1 MKRPREEKWEIDG
14 HVDRDVW
21 LEAGRQGLLLVDT
34 PDDVGGI
41 GGDFLSAMIGNHSY
55 H

>member
-1 MKRPREEKWEIDG
+1 MFFSLRFFQDSVKRPREEKWEIDG

-34 PDDVGGI
+34 PVRVN
-41 GGDFLSAMIGNHSY
+41 L
-55 H
+55 